1 MKFYNKVQKIFPKK
15 NASEPIFDFWH
26 FRDVMADFRTQID
39 PKKCFLPPP
48 RGAKLKKSKIGSD
61 SFFPIVFKYFMLK
74 FHKAAMKT
82 E

>member
-1 MKFYNKVQKIFPKK
+1 MKFYHKVQKIIPKK
-15 NASEPIFDFWH
+15 TLLSRFLIFGIIGMLWRILEPKL
-26 FRDVMADFRTQID
+26 T
-39 PKKCFLPPP
+39 PKNVFCPP

>member
-1 MKFYNKVQKIFPKK
+1 MLWRILEPKLTPK
-15 NASEPIFDFWH
+15 NVF
-26 FRDVMADFRTQID
+26 
-39 PKKCFLPPP
+39 CPP